1 MPTFALRDRW
11 YQARAA
17 EGQRRVNDETCGT
30 LVVASRPVSEQ
41 PRFRAHARRKVRL
54 RVVVWHPRAGWQR
67 EAEVGDLSVGGA
79 CLLAKD
85 ALAVG
90 DRVTLSFVAP
100 TLWDPLA
107 IQGRVAWVGASSLA
121 EPLRAGVAF
130 EARDPSA
137 LLALFELLGSL
148 AYED

>member
-1 MPTFALRDRW
+1 MVLS
-11 YQARAA
+11 
-17 EGQRRVNDETCGT
+17 RRVT
-30 LVVASRPVSEQ
+30 EQ

-67 EAEVGDLSVGGA
+67 EADVSNLSVGGA
-79 CLLAKD
+79 CLLAKEPLS
-85 ALAVG
+85 AG

-107 IQGRVAWVGASSLA
+107 IQGRVAWVRPAILA
-121 EPLRAGVAF
+121 EPSRAGVAF

-137 LLALFELLGSL
+137 LFALFELMGSL
-148 AYED
+148 AYDD